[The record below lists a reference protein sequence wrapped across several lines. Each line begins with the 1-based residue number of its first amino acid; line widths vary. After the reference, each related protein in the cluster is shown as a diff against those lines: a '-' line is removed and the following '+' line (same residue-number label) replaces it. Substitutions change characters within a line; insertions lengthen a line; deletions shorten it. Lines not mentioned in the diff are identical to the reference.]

1 MTLAT
6 HEEVI
11 EPEIVLSFAEHVE
24 AVSGHHE
31 SFKFHRGKTVESAI
45 LTGQALSSAKAD
57 LPRGKWE
64 KFLARVDMSRQYAH
78 RFMQVGENL
87 NVHNCGQLPKA
98 VAALYELS
106 RLDPSDI
113 EDGIES
119 GAITPDMKIKEA
131 KAFARSDWPVVP
143 EPTPEEQLRRFEET
157 RERLVEQGV
166 LPPRRTQEEEDAA
179 ADEFVESLVG
189 SRRSTPSGTDQRTR
203 HLNAVGELLASNE
216 PINTDGLTANGL
228 RAAQLL
234 GLA

>member
-64 KFLARVDMSRQYAH
+64 KFLARVGMSRQYAH

-113 EDGIES
+113 EEATTHPRVKIFPVDSAETLIGSWES
-119 GAITPDMKIKEA
+119 ITGRPRPAALTEHA
-131 KAFARSDWPVVP
+131 
-143 EPTPEEQLRRFEET
+143 T
-157 RERLVEQGV
+157 
-166 LPPRRTQEEEDAA
+166 RRTRNPG
-179 ADEFVESLVG
+179 FM
-189 SRRSTPSGTDQRTR
+189 RRTPVWMTVDTHGTGCGRR
-203 HLNAVGELLASNE
+203 E
-216 PINTDGLTANGL
+216 
-228 RAAQLL
+228 
-234 GLA
+234 